1 MSFVDQQLSGCFQ
14 SKTVKFTPTH
24 PGFATCKAHNHY
36 GSHFEIGLVLP
47 SIIQNTFQT
56 NVFKDFEIV
65 TAGDQV
71 KLECSADIYN
81 YSEISWNKKEEL
93 INLSIIEVNS
103 NMSTIKSTICFNN
116 ITKTDEGFYQ
126 CVVISRKSHES
137 EVLNVTLKVHEAKA
151 PSVISN
157 TNQSLLSKSLGDS
170 LTLDCFA
177 SGFPLPSMK
186 WLKNTEPFHNES
198 DEKNSKRIIFSNNY
212 SSIDF
217 SVLKPEDSGTYRCVA
232 ENRIGSAFK
241 EFKLEIPV
249 QGNLR

>member
-1 MSFVDQQLSGCFQ
+1 MDQQLSGYFQ
-14 SKTVKFTPTH
+14 NKTVKFTPTH
-24 PGFATCKAHNHY
+24 PGFATCKAHNNY

-47 SIIQNTFQT
+47 SIIQNSFQT
-56 NVFKDFEIV
+56 NVFKDYEII

-81 YSEISWNKKEEL
+81 YSDISWKKKGEI
-93 INLSIIEVNS
+93 INFSNIEVNS
-103 NMSTIKSTICFNN
+103 NMSTIKSTICFSN

-126 CVVISRKSHES
+126 CVVISRKSHKT

-151 PSVISN
+151 PSLISN
-157 TNQSLLSKSLGDS
+157 TNQSLLSKPFGDS
-170 LTLDCFA
+170 LALDCFA
-177 SGFPLPSMK
+177 SGFPVPSLK

-198 DEKNSKRIIFSNNY
+198 DEKNSKRIIFSNSY

-217 SVLKPEDSGTYRCVA
+217 SVLKSEDSGIYRCVA

-241 EFKLEIPV
+241 EFNVQIPV